1 MSAMNVNCAEGDNKF
16 HGNVENPSSLW
27 NIIEE
32 RVPPS
37 ERNEIR
43 KILGASLV
51 DLSLDLHA
59 EVSTL
64 MEIWQGMRATRLTVS
79 QLQASRAALPESPAI
94 KDLLRQEIQFLLLDV
109 QKRAQKEGR
118 DKNDALAPYNP
129 DVVSFAM
136 GQNKVQNTMNNPANT
151 VNLIDQQVGLRT
163 FETSNRNENGS
174 LSGLSNS
181 NYKDNINAIKGK
193 INVRNI
199 DEVVAHLQSILQE
212 ECNTLE
218 KHIQF
223 LQECIEE
230 EHNCSLNSMMQSTIP
245 SIAELKDERK
255 ILERDLQQ
263 APSIQSL
270 LQVHKPPGCRSSK
283 RSCRNISRWSNTAA
297 NTSEETQYSILAADL
312 SEADLE
318 QKIKKHSISTKG
330 ESSSNGTGNLKTLA
344 ASSHRTSFRAVD
356 LSLPSYHDERASASC
371 PTSENTCAPHPLS
384 NMKGQNKVQL
394 HLMGDVSGPFDK
406 REIESTHDRT
416 CIEGSLLLQAGVQK
430 SLAYSESPNNF
441 AVWQQSVS
449 SSIRTDSHYTTE
461 SKRTSSSNLRNSVEV
476 LSSIPK
482 QDGRVLIPSPP
493 SGEKPTGAQPRN
505 MHRVRRARVD
515 SLAGSA

>member
-163 FETSNRNENGS
+163 FETSNRNENG
-174 LSGLSNS
+174 
-181 NYKDNINAIKGK
+181 
-193 INVRNI
+193 R
-199 DEVVAHLQSILQE
+199 SILQE